1 MGHATSHQ
9 TGFNETRY
17 RLELNKQNYE
27 VELKGVMGKIQDV
40 ETEKYKVE
48 MQLGNELAELE
59 TKVGSPRPLAAI
71 NAFAFQNFLT
81 IFVKGLKISIPR
93 LWYK

>member
-1 MGHATSHQ
+1 MGHAAPHQ
-9 TGFNETRY
+9 TGFNETQY

-59 TKVGSPRPLAAI
+59 TKVG
-71 NAFAFQNFLT
+71 
-81 IFVKGLKISIPR
+81 
-93 LWYK
+93 Y